1 MKRNI
6 IILSVMSFLLS
17 ATLLYFFVENV
28 YKEGLLRQE
37 NVLQSNMVSDIELIS
52 PEIKTAFMKSD
63 DISLL
68 YNIEKIGKI
77 GNVKEAFIIDDNLNI
92 LIHNDSS
99 KWNKKYDDDV
109 YKNLVTLKNKSL
121 QKLPNNFY
129 VYSVPLNESS
139 FLCVKFSFEENYNNF
154 KRWKIKLYVYGFIV
168 SFIILFIVY
177 YLSKFLFLYPFNK
190 AKKYLSLNETSKKT
204 IYYDIV
210 NMAVSCRNLSGENMS
225 NDDSQDLKNLVNT
238 IFKTYLNLSDDIFII
253 FDNKANL
260 IYCMDEDK
268 IILQNQEIGAH
279 AVNLIKNSQLLKNI
293 SDVLENSSQVI
304 NTDISGYKI
313 NITPL
318 CDEEDNFV
326 AIIISGNMRKDT
338 F

>member
-1 MKRNI
+1 
-6 IILSVMSFLLS
+6 
-17 ATLLYFFVENV
+17 
-28 YKEGLLRQE
+28 
-37 NVLQSNMVSDIELIS
+37 MVSDIEIIS

-77 GNVKEAFIIDDNLNI
+77 KNVKEAFIIDGNFNI

-99 KWNKKYDDDV
+99 KWNKKYDDDF
-109 YKNLVTLKNKSL
+109 YKNLITLKNKSL
-121 QKLPNNFY
+121 QNLQNNLY
-129 VYSVPLNESS
+129 IYSVPLNESS
-139 FLCVKFSFEENYNNF
+139 FLCIKFSFEEIYNSF
-154 KRWKIKLYVYGFIV
+154 KRWKIKLYVYGFII
-168 SFIILFIVY
+168 SLIILFVVY

-190 AKKYLSLNETSKKT
+190 TKKYLSLNETSKKT

-210 NMAVSCRNLSGENMS
+210 NMAISCRNLSRDNLS
-225 NDDSQDLKNLVNT
+225 DDDYGQDLKKLVNT

-268 IILQNQEIGAH
+268 IILQNQEVGAH
-279 AVNLIKNSQLLKNI
+279 AVNLIKNLQLLKNI
-293 SDVLENSSQVI
+293 SDVLENPSQVI

-313 NITPL
+313 NVTPL
-318 CDEEDNFV
+318 CDEDDNFV
-326 AIIISGNMRKDT
+326 AIIVSGNTRKDT